1 MSFLTITQELLNK
14 TLTENGDASFAST
27 GSPCLDYFALIGGKR
42 DDLPGAA
49 AMFAKAFVEDPK
61 TAVELLFYTRDPRD
75 GIGERRLFRFL
86 LNGLALSYPEIA
98 KALLPFVAKYGRYDD
113 LLALLHTPVEGEVID
128 LIDATLHEDIE
139 NKKAGKPVT
148 LLAKWLPSVNT
159 SNSEARHAGLYLA
172 KKLGMGNE
180 KYRKTL
186 SFLRKGT
193 IVESNLREKDY
204 SFDYA
209 KVPSVAMMK
218 YQKAFIRNDKERF
231 CKYLMDVAEGKEEM
245 KVSVSSP
252 VTLIKRYRDNGYNDP
267 KYYETAFE
275 SFVKDGQ
282 IHKKTLVV
290 RDGSGSMYY
299 NSNGMPIA
307 VADAMSLLTSARL
320 SGEFHDK
327 FITFSEK
334 PELVDLSMAKTLK
347 GKLVKLEAYNEVAN
361 TNIEAVYNLI
371 ADVYA
376 NPSFKDEDAIDQIL
390 IISDMEFDG
399 CVQTDAGFDDDRL
412 YSTFEA
418 FDKRFADMG
427 KKRPE
432 VIFWNVASRGE
443 HVPVTKNEYGV
454 KLISG
459 SSKNIIDLVT
469 NDDSLDP
476 EEFMRSVL
484 SAYEEIGNPIGEVK
498 V

>member
-14 TLTENGDASFAST
+14 TLTENGDASFVST

-61 TAVELLFYTRDPRD
+61 TAVELLFYTRDPRA

-86 LNGLALSYPEIA
+86 LNGLALSYPEVA
-98 KALLPFVAKYGRYDD
+98 KPLLPFVAKYGRYDD
-113 LLALLHTPVEGEVID
+113 LLALLHTPVEDEVID
-128 LIDATLHEDIE
+128 LIDATLQEDLE
-139 NKKAGKPVT
+139 NKKAGKPIS
-148 LLAKWLPSVNT
+148 LLAKWLPSINT
-159 SNSEARHAGLYLA
+159 SNAEARHAGLYLA

-204 SFDYA
+204 TFDYA
-209 KVPSVAMMK
+209 AVPSVAMMK

-231 CKYLMDVAEGKEEM
+231 GKYLTDVASGKEEM
-245 KVSVSSP
+245 NVSVSSP
-252 VTLIKRYRDNGYNDP
+252 VTLVHRYRENNFENADYF
-267 KYYETAFE
+267 ETTFE
-275 SFVKDGQ
+275 AFVKDGK
-282 IHKKTLVV
+282 IHKRTLVV
-290 RDGSGSMYY
+290 RDGSGSMYC
-299 NSNGMPIA
+299 SFNGAPID

-327 FITFSEK
+327 FITFSAK
-334 PELVDLSMAKTLK
+334 PELVDLSSAKTLK
-347 GKLVKLEAYNEVAN
+347 DKLFKLEAYNEVAN
-361 TNIEAVYNLI
+361 TNIEKVYNLI
-371 ADVYA
+371 VDVYA
-376 NPSFKDEDAIDQIL
+376 SPSFKDEDAIEQIL

-399 CVQTDAGFDDDRL
+399 CVADLEEGTLR
-412 YSTFEA
+412 STFEA

-432 VIFWNVASRGE
+432 VIFWNVASRSQ
-443 HVPVTKNEYGV
+443 HVPVSKNEYGV

-459 SSKNIIDLVT
+459 SSKNIIDLVMS
-469 NDDSLDP
+469 DDSLDP
-476 EEFMRSVL
+476 EKFMRSVL
-484 SAYEEIGNPIGEVK
+484 AAYEEIGNAIGEVK
-498 V
+498 S